1 MRRGS
6 YIAID
11 QMNFNAHQLEYN
23 LKLIPELIKCK
34 VDVLEPIQKVKGLEP
49 EELYSEF
56 GGKIAFHGGIDTQY
70 LLPFGTAEE
79 VKEEVKEV
87 VREATKA
94 PAAKAEAKAAD
105 QAQVK
110 TAAKADAIGN
120 VKAAPK
126 AEIEKTVVVE
136 FGGKQIKAKDVLAQA
151 EKAYAES
158 HPETEIKTVELYIS
172 PEQNAAYY
180 VVNGEASDDF
190 KIEL

>member
-1 MRRGS
+1 MARPKRTM
-6 YIAID
+6 A
-11 QMNFNAHQLEYN
+11 AAA
-23 LKLIPELIKCK
+23 KA
-34 VDVLEPIQKVKGLEP
+34 V
-49 EELYSEF
+49 
-56 GGKIAFHGGIDTQY
+56 
-70 LLPFGTAEE
+70 E

-136 FGGKQIKAKDVLAQA
+136 FGGKQIVAKEIL
-151 EKAYAES
+151 ES
-158 HPETEIKTVELYIS
+158 AKKDFAAKHEGEELKSIHLYIK
-172 PEQNAAYY
+172 PEESVAYY
-180 VVNGEASDDF
+180 VANDGIGDPEDKVEF
-190 KIEL
+190 

>member
-1 MRRGS
+1 MARPKRTM
-6 YIAID
+6 A
-11 QMNFNAHQLEYN
+11 AAA
-23 LKLIPELIKCK
+23 KA
-34 VDVLEPIQKVKGLEP
+34 V
-49 EELYSEF
+49 
-56 GGKIAFHGGIDTQY
+56 
-70 LLPFGTAEE
+70 E
-79 VKEEVKEV
+79 VKEEVKEG

-94 PAAKAEAKAAD
+94 P
-105 QAQVK
+105 
-110 TAAKADAIGN
+110 AAKADAIGN